1 MAVHNYVKIAVY
13 LDPAAHMAI
22 EELYHPTQKFIQKRA
37 RKTRSDIICEAIIEK
52 YKRILE
58 EEAKIKPEK

>member
-1 MAVHNYVKIAVY
+1 MAVHNYVKISVY

-22 EELYHPTQKFIQKRA
+22 EELYHPTEKFIKRA
-37 RKTRSDIICEAIIEK
+37 RKTRSDIICEAIVEK

-58 EEAKIKPEK
+58 EEAKIKPKK